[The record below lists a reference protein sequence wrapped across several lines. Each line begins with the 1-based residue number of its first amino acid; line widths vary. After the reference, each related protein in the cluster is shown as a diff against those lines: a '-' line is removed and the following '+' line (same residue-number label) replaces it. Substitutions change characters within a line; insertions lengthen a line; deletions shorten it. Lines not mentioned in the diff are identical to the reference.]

1 MAAFNLT
8 AQINLR
14 GPANISQVV
23 SGIRRQLGTIQSTVR
38 FTLDPNAARRTTAL
52 NQSLVQLNATLANT
66 TTTARSAADALT
78 LLARASATSGG
89 ATSSRN
95 TQGAAAATRTLG
107 DNARRT
113 SQDLGV
119 ARTEMEEFG
128 RQGGLAIKRFAAF
141 SVVSGAIFAVT
152 GAIRA
157 GLVEF
162 VAYDKLM
169 VKLKQVTGESAA
181 NLNKLSQTISTLST
195 GLGVSSLELAGV
207 SATLAQAGLSAK
219 DAERSLKALALSSL
233 APSFDNM
240 NQTVE
245 GSIALMKQF
254 SISAADLESS
264 LGSINAV
271 AARFAVEASD
281 LISAIQRTGGVFASA
296 SKGVSEGK
304 DALNEFISVFTSV
317 RATTRESA
325 ESIATGL
332 RTIFTRIQRGS
343 TIEALKEFGV
353 TLTDAEGKFVGAYK
367 AVQLL
372 SEGLSRLD
380 PRDLKFGQIVEELG
394 GFRQIGKVI
403 PLIQQFAVAQQ
414 ALKVAQEGGGSLAND
429 AVTAQMALGNQL
441 MKVREQFMSL
451 IRSIGSS
458 DAFQA
463 LAKTALGFA
472 SSILKV
478 ADALKGLLPALMI
491 LGAGKAAKGLVQFG
505 AGFIGGLRRGGVPGQ
520 SASTTTGDRLG
531 GALSGAGPSGAGS
544 PGPRPSPDM
553 IANTQAIRASGI
565 VTGGLIVSVNRA
577 SDMLVAQIAATQQ
590 NSASLEA
597 STQAIRSLIQA
608 INTSSPGSP
617 PLTANAG
624 GAIVRRFARGGFVPG
639 SGSGDT
645 VPAML
650 EPGEF
655 VIRKKAVDTLG
666 AGNLHKMNKSSGG
679 NISVGG
685 YAGGGAVQKFG
696 NGGISFSMKISE
708 LGDQTAIT
716 NAAKEKNN
724 TSIVQGGDTIT
735 GFLNKRNFLGTQSKE
750 TYLKRVG
757 QQMRKDNKQ
766 AEDYA
771 GGGANPIWDI
781 AYEEWIQNQL
791 GQGWNRTGDKTYA
804 EQAKIKY
811 RNRYPVD
818 LIGPGMALGEVKFRN
833 EGQVTD
839 IEFISK
845 LLRARLKTGSIPK
858 RPTGFTTSIKDTLAA
873 LGTLDIFE
881 IPTLDELSS
890 EGKKKGKNIIVGQI
904 NQKRQIG
911 GQIQK
916 FIEGGVAQRKVGY
929 IDTDVLRDPMNQ
941 AMVGPA
947 MQDLKITD
955 VNAYKTYL
963 SKLAVSSRKEGSLDK
978 LRTIAGMPGSGKSSL
993 MLGGSQGAVSDNAK
1007 LRRTTRFPILRP
1019 QDIRSASEVIDTTST
1034 VTPEKLDEY
1043 LKAADKIYM
1052 LSTSTK
1058 EEQTELKRRRGSR
1071 DTTGVNLFGRKPGS
1085 TSGAETDSG
1094 ALEAMLGSDID
1105 AKKLRTLG
1113 ISSDYKLKR
1122 KENIEVQKKKIAL
1135 LHGSLSPSTV
1145 GHESL
1150 RTAAKAMGMP
1160 IEDFLVLISNDEG
1173 ITSSDSHSLR
1183 TAVFDQ
1189 DFRVLAAR
1197 AAFKG
1202 SMVSK
1207 QTNRG
1212 FVLPDVMEIS
1222 QGGSGQRRFVRP
1234 EAGSLGMMVAGEGKD
1249 LKKYTDKNY
1258 KPVQIPRTGGVSGTG
1273 AREAILG
1280 GNLGQMKKILSPDV
1294 FSLVS
1299 QHLPQLKNRSSIL
1312 PRIVEHSKKRQTY
1325 SLADVTKE
1333 LASLPQRIDSKKVA
1347 SDPEYAAMAAQVKD
1361 LRNRRDKINSRASF
1375 EPFSILRHLAKR
1387 YPETYGLQ
1395 GDALST
1401 AVKESVLAQGMVAAK
1416 RNPRNF
1422 GGEIQKFAEGTGRMG
1437 VTAKR
1442 ASPMIGSRI
1451 PNDPKFGPFAGLA
1464 ITDIMARQVLRKPD
1478 AKMSLEK
1485 RKQYEE
1491 VAAYIG
1497 GGVTGRETAIQAQKE
1512 RRVSRST
1519 KAGLVGLLPLGWN
1532 KTNLP
1537 ISIPE
1542 YGDITIVERG
1552 LGKEH
1557 ENELLN
1563 MQADAEGAS
1572 TRFAARLQ
1580 EKKDKATGT
1589 QSATQLKT
1597 LSKEQHQATGT
1608 PNMEGAI
1615 IEKALAHLGAPLK
1628 KNAKSTR
1635 PIDYPGG
1642 LGAAAY
1648 WFPGIDP
1655 NWPTE
1660 VKRTIDSDSRSEAT
1674 AELIKHFKLQSGPAA
1689 KKMAMGG
1696 KASSGQKLGQEIY
1709 GLIEKSGL
1717 KNETSSIVQ
1726 FANNAGYNLEG
1737 FKTYLAKRVEQK
1749 NAKAGIKTDPKALA
1763 ESLKEPSF
1771 KTSTPAQLALAQKLK
1786 GFVDGGV
1793 AEEKK
1798 TKNYGQIAL
1807 KDTGSR
1813 ISASYMPS
1821 DNGTTRQGE
1830 VTADKRGL
1838 LYTVQSSAATQGFGP
1853 KLYDIVMEAAS
1864 SKGSMLTSD
1873 RSRVSQAAFNVWKYY
1888 YKNRPDVY
1896 KTPLD
1901 PMNWY
1906 QGSDTRMFD
1915 PKKFASQ
1922 DRKTWPPKTDDSWIL
1937 QTGYR
1942 KAPLDINNPKMVQK
1956 FANGGAASDTVP
1968 AMLTPGEFVINKKA
1982 AQSIGYSKLNKMN
1995 HADKIQGFASGGAV
2009 GGVQRFA
2016 DGGATGG
2023 SFLSSLA
2030 DFFDRAENLVME
2042 KIKSFFSS
2050 SKALGPASP
2059 SAPPPSPSAP
2069 DDMVGST
2076 RPARNMTAMDSIV
2089 GMDTTDRKSRAIIE
2103 QAMKKEAD
2111 ALITLSDDLYGM
2123 GAETEH
2129 VIAALKSAARSINA
2143 GSTAEEARAKA
2154 LSAAT
2159 VSKLPGPMNALA
2171 HTTEST
2177 GLTGP
2182 QSRPREG
2189 LQGIPETRASTPTRP
2204 DRPDNAMPLA
2214 NRTSINRSIAQGSM
2228 GPQTQAKLESQLS
2241 ALTKALGT
2249 ATAEQRRIIQQ
2260 KTPVAAVAAAVGRA
2274 SSGDSKDIAA
2284 AEAAM
2289 RNLYTEIERVAQ
2301 VAPTVTFQD
2310 ILEIDTGPLEAS
2322 FEAVDARFA
2331 AMSQMMERLDQSG
2344 QRTNE
2349 AFNDVNDAYANAAR
2363 VLADTGATAEECAA
2377 AVRRV
2382 QTSLQGVSEQAVVGS
2397 SPKQA
2402 KNLLKQRQQE
2412 RANMMQ
2418 TGLSYA
2424 SMAVGLA
2431 GQVGSNMF
2439 NDKTRSG
2446 AQGKAATQAATNTA
2460 STGIAVAS
2468 QAAMIPGVGPA
2479 VAGLVL
2485 VGTAAA
2491 AAGNAMIAA
2500 HNSVIEFDK
2509 ALLQTKIGSAMDNVA
2524 RDFENLS
2531 KDIHNANILG
2541 TIKTSL
2547 QEASVDL
2554 STMMEKQ
2561 KTQTKAAWGNLLD
2574 FQGGGAQQTKRGE
2587 VLDTG
2592 GLFAYL
2598 GVMMKSSKVDANTG
2612 RSARDEASNSYMGMQ
2627 IGSNKEKSKEQA
2639 ASFKPVADGI
2649 LQAFNAQMKGIK
2661 GTSQQDI
2668 FKELKRADGTASDFA
2683 NTIARA
2689 NPVINEQILQIE
2701 NSNTISE
2708 QDKQVKI
2715 DAMIAS
2721 EALYQTTL
2729 STNAAM
2735 KQLSMDKLENK
2746 TRGFVNSFTRSL
2758 NNMDTALNITTFELD
2773 KLGRQSELS
2782 REALSGNAKAGPMKL
2797 DSVNMIQNTRG
2808 YTKSEGSAAQSQAAD
2823 FFGSQSKTMSSMLK
2837 VANTMEDS
2845 ILSSINRTI
2854 KKDPK
2859 ASDEKIGAQLRTSIS
2874 GALTSLEL
2882 PADLSDKL
2890 AKQTQEAV
2898 KSMRKEGNDT
2908 IDFGQLVEQVPA
2920 LGKALTVAKEAQE
2933 MAIKALEAWQ
2943 NNLNDYAE
2951 AMNQNVGIQIEMN
2964 GRLRKASDIRGQSK
2978 MELKKTLGRE
2988 PISLN
2993 EQVTLSR
3000 QNTKTQTGGLTNP
3013 ADIALKVGKLE
3024 NLRQAQQGMSD
3035 TAGNRGLGGK
3045 DEFKMMQDRLK
3056 NTNTA
3061 LRENYDALK
3070 NMAENTDQASLA
3082 MSRINELQQK
3092 QQAGVGI
3099 AERVATS
3106 NAQELSDLNNAM
3118 SRLSNNMRGQT
3129 NGSTTSDQRKQSL
3142 DAFNMIAPYLGERQS
3157 GIKANVLESMLQE
3170 SGQGVNPM
3178 MADII
3183 QSLRNPEADPE
3194 MAAAVQAYKEG
3205 NELQAMA
3212 NTSLADISKLMADNT
3227 SDIAADKL
3235 SKAMTGATMSFESAT
3250 LSDINKDI
3258 KTLIAQ
3264 GADGP
3269 GKNAAGKAFG
3279 GVVYAAM
3286 GQKIN
3291 FTPKGTDTV
3300 PAMLT
3305 PGEFVVNRSA
3315 TQQHL
3320 PLLRQINSTGL
3331 HSGGSVNYLSRGG
3344 IALGK
3349 APGKT
3354 DHAAKPDSELRYRLA
3369 GGPQKDFY
3377 NESKTK
3383 KEGFE
3388 NMLAF
3393 NDMGARPVASPVT
3406 RLNMPRFAVGDG
3418 TDEGPAVWHPSL
3430 PPVTKAYRAILGE
3443 SYGTLATARLHS
3455 ENQSTAW
3462 HQARPGLFYRAEN
3475 KGKENWP
3482 STASIDAAFQ
3492 KDGDSFKTSFLPF
3505 EEKTKYLESIK
3516 RWIAESPDVD
3526 SSLLKLARD
3535 YKPSTNEKIQPKL
3548 TEMGPDF
3555 MELSGLTLPADDE
3568 HSILT
3573 RDPSLQS
3580 KQQDTLGF
3588 RHIQAM
3594 SGLWSYGNQL
3604 VSGLKQMTISV
3615 NGRDVQTSS
3624 KIKDSTKSIGNERE
3638 AEYISSE
3645 GKTIIPLVEALKEA
3659 ELSLTGNAKER
3670 KKRVQNK
3677 TDVTMK
3683 QNLRNLTEL
3692 YDGTKYRAVF
3702 GSDVINQEYNPPLT
3716 LYSPTVTSQVFGDLM
3731 RNTTE
3736 PEGSYSKAGTE
3747 IPVFDTQEGKPIA
3760 YKHMHWTDSYFQ
3772 DENLFKS
3779 QEIEFDKQ
3787 NKNISSTPEV
3797 YGAPGDRYHFSYKK
3811 VKAKLYDAA
3820 ANRYWEEPHQDF
3832 ITVQKQSDKTSGTNP
3847 FSTLRDDQ
3855 AIYSKDIT
3863 SLIAL
3868 LNATTPAVG
3877 QKSGGDPKMYKYGLQ
3892 ELTKA
3897 DSGDKD
3903 DSYIG
3908 TDGRNLLIK
3917 PFPLDAKEYGLQRE
3931 KLMDNNELRDATA
3944 SVAKQRQGNKQ
3955 GETVKGNMLNQAKR
3969 VTIARNLYT
3978 MAKDPNIGNI
3988 NLQGRKPESLQ
3999 DVTAIARELTAAVP
4013 ANLPMGNPLREKID
4027 AFRAFFTTLQNTDG
4041 RDANVNDSA
4050 MLRRAGISLK
4060 DSDYTRPK
4068 RVVDPMGV
4076 PAGVLKDMYFD
4087 TGPNIQSAVMS
4098 IIKNQMMGKA
4108 AAKSVSTLN
4117 DKQKEQRTVKGGKFQ
4132 KSGFGKD
4139 PEAEDIP
4146 DNFLDLYNRAFDP
4159 RNVYPD
4165 VTSRAE
4171 DIMLMMAY
4179 WKDAKN
4185 ADGSLTFDPK
4195 LSAMMNAQAMKLAV
4209 YYRQQQDP
4217 TENTGLTNDPR
4228 KENETDD
4235 DYRTRLLGLPM
4246 YSSYQRNIQ
4255 ELQHGMLEPDLFTAS
4270 RDIAQKEHEG
4280 LGANASFGPLPTVK
4294 EMIDRLLV
4302 SVDAD
4307 TMLKKKQKDEK
4318 QAQAIATGGMVYAS
4332 SGKLINYQPR
4342 GTDTVPAMLTPG
4354 EFVINRASTQKHLP
4368 VLKAIN
4374 SGTYS
4379 RGDIV
4384 QHLSNGGMTISSPNY
4399 LRFGRVA
4406 PDNTGTGTG
4415 GFDFSGFMKD
4425 LTGQI
4430 AASFSSVMEEFSK
4443 RIQDTKSTSTNG
4455 VSNNKSSSS
4464 DGISSFLS
4472 KLDNIAKVLAGLQ
4485 IPSDIKITGRHD
4497 VNVIIN
4503 GDKVLSS
4510 LSPSLQGLVTEA
4522 INQKIN
4528 DIRNAN
4534 PELAVNFNIPT
4545 ERMA

>member
-1 MAAFNLT
+1 MLED
-8 AQINLR
+8 L
-14 GPANISQVV
+14 
-23 SGIRRQLGTIQSTVR
+23 
-38 FTLDPNAARRTTAL
+38 
-52 NQSLVQLNATLANT
+52 
-66 TTTARSAADALT
+66 
-78 LLARASATSGG
+78 
-89 ATSSRN
+89 
-95 TQGAAAATRTLG
+95 
-107 DNARRT
+107 
-113 SQDLGV
+113 LGV
-119 ARTEMEEFG
+119 
-128 RQGGLAIKRFAAF
+128 GLYRA
-141 SVVSGAIFAVT
+141 VVVEN
-152 GAIRA
+152 IR
-157 GLVEF
+157 
-162 VAYDKLM
+162 
-169 VKLKQVTGESAA
+169 
-181 NLNKLSQTISTLST
+181 
-195 GLGVSSLELAGV
+195 
-207 SATLAQAGLSAK
+207 
-219 DAERSLKALALSSL
+219 
-233 APSFDNM
+233 
-240 NQTVE
+240 
-245 GSIALMKQF
+245 
-254 SISAADLESS
+254 
-264 LGSINAV
+264 
-271 AARFAVEASD
+271 
-281 LISAIQRTGGVFASA
+281 
-296 SKGVSEGK
+296 
-304 DALNEFISVFTSV
+304 
-317 RATTRESA
+317 
-325 ESIATGL
+325 
-332 RTIFTRIQRGS
+332 
-343 TIEALKEFGV
+343 
-353 TLTDAEGKFVGAYK
+353 
-367 AVQLL
+367 
-372 SEGLSRLD
+372 
-380 PRDLKFGQIVEELG
+380 
-394 GFRQIGKVI
+394 
-403 PLIQQFAVAQQ
+403 
-414 ALKVAQEGGGSLAND
+414 
-429 AVTAQMALGNQL
+429 
-441 MKVREQFMSL
+441 
-451 IRSIGSS
+451 
-458 DAFQA
+458 
-463 LAKTALGFA
+463 
-472 SSILKV
+472 
-478 ADALKGLLPALMI
+478 
-491 LGAGKAAKGLVQFG
+491 
-505 AGFIGGLRRGGVPGQ
+505 
-520 SASTTTGDRLG
+520 
-531 GALSGAGPSGAGS
+531 
-544 PGPRPSPDM
+544 
-553 IANTQAIRASGI
+553 
-565 VTGGLIVSVNRA
+565 
-577 SDMLVAQIAATQQ
+577 
-590 NSASLEA
+590 
-597 STQAIRSLIQA
+597 
-608 INTSSPGSP
+608 
-617 PLTANAG
+617 
-624 GAIVRRFARGGFVPG
+624 
-639 SGSGDT
+639 
-645 VPAML
+645 
-650 EPGEF
+650 
-655 VIRKKAVDTLG
+655 
-666 AGNLHKMNKSSGG
+666 
-679 NISVGG
+679 VGG
-685 YAGGGAVQKFG
+685 YAGGGTVQKFAIGGPFQIDELAKKQIRAVQKG
-696 NGGISFSMKISE
+696 KQTIDPSTSKPWLEDNDTAQAEIQDSTANEQKLSPRE
-708 LGDQTAIT
+708 LGLIKKMGLIT
-716 NAAKEKNN
+716 NPRLKKLIKEPIGRQQLMAAGFKDYIYNAEKNP
-724 TSIVQGGDTIT
+724 
-735 GFLNKRNFLGTQSKE
+735 GFSEPEMK
-750 TYLKRVG
+750 
-757 QQMRKDNKQ
+757 
-766 AEDYA
+766 DYA
-771 GGGANPIWDI
+771 QQYRTAERGWAAG
-781 AYEEWIQNQL
+781 YEQVIRERFAL
-791 GQGWNRTGDKTYA
+791 HSASTSKT
-804 EQAKIKY
+804 
-811 RNRYPVD
+811 YPVD
-818 LIGPGMALGEVKFRN
+818 TINPNKGSNNDYNWGEIKFKNVK
-833 EGQVTD
+833 EPMHLLVG
-839 IEFISK
+839 K
-845 LLRARLKTGSIPK
+845 LLAQRINENQVDKYFKESTPGLKSIDPAK
-858 RPTGFTTSIKDTLAA
+858 
-873 LGTLDIFE
+873 LGTLEYYSGIRAGQKSHKDQ
-881 IPTLDELSS
+881 LWQSLMA
-890 EGKKKGKNIIVGQI
+890 GGIV
-904 NQKRQIG
+904 
-911 GQIQK
+911 
-916 FIEGGVAQRKVGY
+916 ERKVGY
-929 IDTDVLRDPMNQ
+929 IDTDVLRDPVNQ
-941 AMVGPA
+941 EVVGPA
-947 MQDLKITD
+947 MQGVKLTD

-1655 NWPTE
+1655 SWPTE

-1674 AELIKHFKLQSGPAA
+1674 AELIKHFKLQSGSAA

-1696 KASSGQKLGQEIY
+1696 KASSSQKLGQEIY

-1726 FANNAGYNLEG
+1726 WSNSAGYNLQE

-1749 NAKAGIKTDPKALA
+1749 NSKTGIKTDPKALA

-1915 PKKFASQ
+1915 PKKFAKA
-1922 DRKTWPPKTDDSWIL
+1922 DPKTWPPKTDDSWIL

-1942 KAPLDINNPKMVQK
+1942 KGPIDINNPKMVQK

-2042 KIKSFFSS
+2042 KINSFFSS
-2050 SKALGPASP
+2050 SNAPPSRPAPASP
-2059 SAPPPSPSAP
+2059 LAPLPTDPGLGYPTPP
-2069 DDMVGST
+2069 
-2076 RPARNMTAMDSIV
+2076 RPANNMTVA
-2089 GMDTTDRKSRAIIE
+2089 
-2103 QAMKKEAD
+2103 
-2111 ALITLSDDLYGM
+2111 
-2123 GAETEH
+2123 
-2129 VIAALKSAARSINA
+2129 N
-2143 GSTAEEARAKA
+2143 
-2154 LSAAT
+2154 
-2159 VSKLPGPMNALA
+2159 
-2171 HTTEST
+2171 
-2177 GLTGP
+2177 
-2182 QSRPREG
+2182 
-2189 LQGIPETRASTPTRP
+2189 RASV
-2204 DRPDNAMPLA
+2204 D
-2214 NRTSINRSIAQGSM
+2214 RSIAQGTPF
-2228 GPQTQAKLESQLS
+2228 GPQTPVKLESTLS

-2249 ATAEQRRIIQQ
+2249 ATAAQRTRIE
-2260 KTPVAAVAAAVGRA
+2260 KTAPVAAVAAAVSRA
-2274 SSGDSKDIAA
+2274 SSNDSKDIAA
-2284 AEAAM
+2284 AEAAL
-2289 RNLYTEIERVAQ
+2289 RKLNTEIERVAQ

-2310 ILEIDTGPLEAS
+2310 ILEIDTGPLEVS
-2322 FEAVDARFA
+2322 FEAIDTRFA
-2331 AMSQMMERLDQSG
+2331 AMSQIMERLDQSG

-2349 AFNDVNDAYANAAR
+2349 AFNDVNTAYANAAR
-2363 VLADTGATAEECAA
+2363 VLYDTGSTAEECAA
-2377 AVRRV
+2377 AVRDV
-2382 QTSLQGVSEQAVVGS
+2382 QTSLQGVSEQAIVAS
-2397 SPKQA
+2397 SAQQKSNA
-2402 KNLLKQRQQE
+2402 RQQ
-2412 RANMMQ
+2412 AQ
-2418 TGLSYA
+2418 SKLAQKIQAGLSYA
-2424 SMAVGLA
+2424 SMAVGIA
-2431 GQVGSNMF
+2431 GQVGANMF
-2439 NDKTRSG
+2439 DDRTRSG
-2446 AQGKAATQAATNTA
+2446 AQAKAATQAGTNTA
-2460 STGIAVAS
+2460 STGIAMAS
-2468 QAAMIPGVGPA
+2468 QVAMIPGAGPA
-2479 VAGLVL
+2479 LAGIVL

-2491 AAGNAMIAA
+2491 AAGNALIAA

-2509 ALLQTKIGSAMDNVA
+2509 AMLQTKIGDAMDKVG
-2524 RDFENLS
+2524 RDFDNLS
-2531 KDIHNANILG
+2531 KDIHNADIL
-2541 TIKTSL
+2541 KTLQASL
-2547 QEASVDL
+2547 QEASADL
-2554 STMMEKQ
+2554 SAMMDKQ
-2561 KTQTKAAWGNLLD
+2561 RTQTKAAWGNMLAGD
-2574 FQGGGAQQTKRGE
+2574 ISGGGAQQAKRGE
-2587 VLDTG
+2587 VLDIG
-2592 GLFAYL
+2592 GLGSYL
-2598 GVMMKSSKVDANTG
+2598 GVMMKSSEVNQGSG
-2612 RSARDEASNSYMGMQ
+2612 RSARDEASNAFMSTQ
-2627 IGSNKEKSKEQA
+2627 ITQNKEKSKDQA

-2649 LQAFNAQMKGIK
+2649 LQSFNAQMKGIK
-2661 GTSQQDI
+2661 GTDQEDI
-2668 FKELKRADGTASDFA
+2668 FKQLKRADGTASEFA

-2689 NPVINEQILQIE
+2689 NPLVNQQILQIE
-2701 NSNTISE
+2701 NSNSINE
-2708 QDKQVKI
+2708 ADKKSKI
-2715 DAMIAS
+2715 DAVIAQ

-2758 NNMDTALNITTFELD
+2758 NNMDRALNVTTFGLD
-2773 KLGRQSELS
+2773 KLSRQSELS
-2782 REALSGNAKAGPMKL
+2782 SAALSGDAKAGAMKL
-2797 DSVNMIQNTRG
+2797 DSVNVIQNTRG
-2808 YTKSEGSAAQSQAAD
+2808 YTKSEGSSAQSQAAS
-2823 FFGSQSKTMSSMLK
+2823 FFGSQAKTMNSMLK
-2837 VANTMEDS
+2837 VSNTMEDT
-2845 ILSSINRTI
+2845 ILSSINKTI

-2874 GALTSLEL
+2874 GALNALEL
-2882 PADLSDKL
+2882 PADLSDKM
-2890 AKQTQEAV
+2890 AKETQNAV
-2898 KSMRKEGNDT
+2898 TAMRKEGNDT

-2920 LGKALTVAKEAQE
+2920 LGKALNVAREAQE

-2943 NNLNDYAE
+2943 SNLNEYAE
-2951 AMNQNVGIQIEMN
+2951 AMNQNVGIQMEMN
-2964 GRLRKASDIRGQSK
+2964 NRLRKASDIRGQGK
-2978 MELKKTLGRE
+2978 MELKKTFGRE
-2988 PISLN
+2988 AIPLD
-2993 EQVTLSR
+2993 EQVKLSR
-3000 QNTKTQTGGLTNP
+3000 QSTKTQTGGLTNP
-3013 ADIALKVGKLE
+3013 ADIAMKVGKLE

-3035 TAGNRGLGGK
+3035 KAGNRGLGGK

-3082 MSRINELQQK
+3082 MARINEIQQK

-3099 AERVATS
+3099 AERMVTS
-3106 NAQELSDLNNAM
+3106 NPQELSDLNNAM
-3118 SRLSNNMRGQT
+3118 DRLSNNMRGNT
-3129 NGSTTSDQRKQSL
+3129 NGSTTADQRKQSL
-3142 DAFNMIAPYLGERQS
+3142 DAFNMIAPYLGEKQS
-3157 GIKANVLESMLQE
+3157 GLKANVLESMMKE

-3178 MADII
+3178 MADVIN
-3183 QSLRNPEADPE
+3183 SLRNPEADPE
-3194 MAAAVQAYKEG
+3194 MAAAVQTYKEG
-3205 NELQAMA
+3205 NDLQALA
-3212 NTSLADISKLMADNT
+3212 NTSLAEISQRMADNT
-3227 SDIAADKL
+3227 ADIAADKL
-3235 SKAMTGATMSFESAT
+3235 SKALTGAKMTFENQIF
-3250 LSDINKDI
+3250 SDINNNI
-3258 KTLIAQ
+3258 LTLVAQ
-3264 GADGP
+3264 GKEEP
-3269 GKNAAGKAFG
+3269 GKNALGKAVG

-3291 FTPKGTDTV
+3291 FTPRGTDTV

-3320 PLLRQINSTGL
+3320 PLLKQINSTGL
-3331 HSGGSVNYLSRGG
+3331 QAGGSVNYLARGG
-3344 IALGK
+3344 IALGH
-3349 APGKT
+3349 PYGK
-3354 DHAAKPDSELRYRLA
+3354 KDSEFDFTSNAYQKSENLEKGYESMLQFKKGA
-3369 GGPQKDFY
+3369 GKPMTD
-3377 NESKTK
+3377 
-3383 KEGFE
+3383 
-3388 NMLAF
+3388 
-3393 NDMGARPVASPVT
+3393 DMT
-3406 RLNMPRFAVGDG
+3406 RVLMPRFA
-3418 TDEGPAVWHPSL
+3418 A
-3430 PPVTKAYRAILGE
+3430 A
-3443 SYGTLATARLHS
+3443 
-3455 ENQSTAW
+3455 STAGDITS
-3462 HQARPGLFYRAEN
+3462 GLFY
-3475 KGKENWP
+3475 
-3482 STASIDAAFQ
+3482 
-3492 KDGDSFKTSFLPF
+3492 
-3505 EEKTKYLESIK
+3505 
-3516 RWIAESPDVD
+3516 SPDKPTVPSQDTLLGQSYD
-3526 SSLLKLARD
+3526 SLTIWADNGAVNTSLIGMDAVPTQKHLMQKGPLEKWPTSTSIRGAFELGGDAFAKGDLPKNNKDTYLAKLKEWRAATPKDSDALKEA
-3535 YKPSTNEKIQPKL
+3535 KSPKTNPNEKITPRL
-3548 TEMGPDF
+3548 EYDAAADTYV
-3555 MELSGLTLPADDE
+3555 LSNLTLPADDK

-3573 RDPSLQS
+3573 KDYSQLLANGKFPQN
-3580 KQQDTLGF
+3580 TLGF
-3588 RHIQAM
+3588 FQDYSTGAIASNAVTLGVGTGWSRYGTRIVSSEDQMRHAW
-3594 SGLWSYGNQL
+3594 SG
-3604 VSGLKQMTISV
+3604 KQGSTAKKLEGMTIAPL
-3615 NGRDVQTSS
+3615 SS
-3624 KIKDSTKSIGNERE
+3624 LESGVIGAE
-3638 AEYISSE
+3638 ANLIMNLS
-3645 GKTIIPLVEALKEA
+3645 A
-3659 ELSLTGNAKER
+3659 ELDAALTQLSGGKGGKQTKESKADID
-3670 KKRVQNK
+3670 KKG
-3677 TDVTMK
+3677 
-3683 QNLRNLTEL
+3683 NLRKLSEL
-3692 YDGTKYRAVF
+3692 YDGTRYSAMF
-3702 GSDVINQEYNPPLT
+3702 NEDVIHSEIDTPLT
-3716 LYSPTVTSQVFGDLM
+3716 IYSPKISNETWAGLMKKSPGAGDGTFSTDATKLMIFSQSGRGQGWDSKLANWTSGDFGDPQIF
-3731 RNTTE
+3731 T
-3736 PEGSYSKAGTE
+3736 G
-3747 IPVFDTQEGKPIA
+3747 DQEAFEKN
-3760 YKHMHWTDSYFQ
+3760 D
-3772 DENLFKS
+3772 D
-3779 QEIEFDKQ
+3779 
-3787 NKNISSTPEV
+3787 NKNTLSTDQV
-3797 YGAPGDRYHFSYKK
+3797 YGSPGSRYHFTYKD
-3811 VKAKLYDAA
+3811 VKAKLFNDKAH
-3820 ANRYWEEPHQDF
+3820 RYFENSKQDF
-3832 ITVQKQSDKTSGTNP
+3832 ITVQAQSEATEDTNP
-3847 FSTLRDDQ
+3847 FSALLPDQ
-3855 AIYSKDIT
+3855 IIYAKDID
-3863 SLIAL
+3863 SLIRT
-3868 LNATTPAVG
+3868 LNLNTPAVG
-3877 QKSGGDPKMYKYGLQ
+3877 QKAAQSNNPADMYKYNLDT
-3892 ELTKA
+3892 LTKSRM
-3897 DSGDKD
+3897 DPYEP
-3903 DSYIG
+3903 DSYVG
-3908 TDGRNLLIK
+3908 QDERTPLLNKVAI
-3917 PFPLDAKEYGLQRE
+3917 DAKEYGIARE
-3931 KLMDNNELRDATA
+3931 KAMDTRGLLE
-3944 SVAKQRQGNKQ
+3944 AKAEVEKDRIKPAPGP
-3955 GETVKGNMLNQAKR
+3955 VKDKADRLNSAKR
-3969 VTIARNLYT
+3969 VTLARELHRI
-3978 MAKDPNIGNI
+3978 AKDPSLGNI
-3988 NLQGRKPESLQ
+3988 RLRSRMPTTIQ
-3999 DVTAIARELTAAVP
+3999 DITYTAQELGAGMSGGDP
-4013 ANLPMGNPLREKID
+4013 NNQIWKKLD
-4027 AFRAFFTTLQNTDG
+4027 AFRAFFVSLQDTNSKTSGNTAG
-4041 RDANVNDSA
+4041 MLINAGLVLNDDKFGDPVKINDPQ
-4050 MLRRAGISLK
+4050 GI
-4060 DSDYTRPK
+4060 P
-4068 RVVDPMGV
+4068 PGV
-4076 PAGVLKDMYFD
+4076 AKNLYFRKHPF
-4087 TGPNIQSAVMS
+4087 GGLQPQIMS
-4098 IIKNQMMGKA
+4098 IIKNQMMGTA
-4108 AAKSVSTLN
+4108 AAKSVSTMN
-4117 DKQKEQRTVKGGKFQ
+4117 EEQQNELALTGGKFR

-4139 PEAEDIP
+4139 PAAKEEDIP
-4146 DNFLDLYNRAFDP
+4146 SNFLDLYNRAFDP
-4159 RNVYPD
+4159 QSVYPD
-4165 VTSRAE
+4165 DTSRADKDME
-4171 DIMLMMAY
+4171 LMMQY
-4179 WKDAKN
+4179 WQHSKN
-4185 ADGSLTFDPK
+4185 ADGSLTFAPQ
-4195 LSAMMNAQAMKLAV
+4195 LSAAMNAQTRGLQV
-4209 YYRQQQDP
+4209 WYRVQDQA
-4217 TENTGLTNDPR
+4217 ENTGLKNDQQ
-4228 KENETDD
+4228 KDKETDA
-4235 DYRTRLLGLPM
+4235 DYQARIAGTALGV
-4246 YSSYQRNIQ
+4246 SYQKNLADLRKPDITKAWDLGWATYQ
-4255 ELQHGMLEPDLFTAS
+4255 KQHEMLGS
-4270 RDIAQKEHEG
+4270 
-4280 LGANASFGPLPTVK
+4280 NAHFGPLPKAEDMKQRLMVEIGDDTDKKKKEKAAQETRELARGGVVYASSGKLINYEPRGTDTVPAMLTPGEFVVNRASTQQHLPLLK
-4294 EMIDRLLV
+4294 AINNGAHNPQAFSKGGMIYLAEGGLARLEQSLSDLGSWYPEADKIQ
-4302 SVDAD
+4302 SVKKATTAQTEKVATQANDAA
-4307 TMLKKKQKDEK
+4307 KKKQKERGYIDKIYGEEKDKQRARIADINSDEYKTKAIEEREARAKAVRARQEIFNEIKRIQDSFVSQFREDLAKIKEETGLGSLQDIFAAFPRLNAENEFIKPKGDITSFLSGGELASFQAGLTNILGAINSDPETFTPVDAIKNMFDIKALGLSEQVKPK
-4318 QAQAIATGGMVYAS
+4318 QQDPNKARTKQQIQDAIAALKAEGKQFGGMIYAS

-4368 VLKAIN
+4368 VLNAIN

-4384 QHLSNGGMTISSPNY
+4384 QHLSNGGITISSPNY
-4399 LRFGRVA
+4399 LAEAGVS
-4406 PDNTGTGTG
+4406 PSNTGTG

-4485 IPSDIKITGRHD
+4485 IPSDIRITGKHD

-4503 GDKVLSS
+4503 GDKALSA
-4510 LSPSLQGLVTEA
+4510 LSPSLQALVTGE
-4522 INQKIN
+4522 INRKIEE
-4528 DIRNAN
+4528 IAGLN
-4534 PELAVNFNIPT
+4534 PELKANFNIP
-4545 ERMA
+4545 